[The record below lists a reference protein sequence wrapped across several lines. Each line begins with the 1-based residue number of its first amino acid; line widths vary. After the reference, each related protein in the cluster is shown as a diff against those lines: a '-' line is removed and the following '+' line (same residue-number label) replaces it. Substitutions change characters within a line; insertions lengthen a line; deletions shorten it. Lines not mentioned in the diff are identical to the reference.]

1 MKWILTVLGILA
13 VAFTVRGQEMN
24 CQVSI
29 NYQRLEN
36 TDKTIFDDMEVFI
49 TEFINNR
56 KWTNFVYKEHEKIEW
71 SVLIELTNVSD
82 VTNYEANIQV
92 QVRRPVYNTTYF
104 TPIFS
109 FKDENFSFVYDR
121 NNLTLDFSENT
132 FNDNLTSTLAFYCY
146 MVLGY
151 DSDSFSNNGGTVH
164 FTKAQQ
170 IVANAQSSGFK
181 GWSSSEKRNRYWLVE
196 NHLNPRFKNLRRC
209 YYEYHRLGLDQ
220 MSKDVDAGRAALT
233 RSILLLEDVHR
244 NVPVSFNMRVF
255 FDSKASEIIKIYQE
269 ANRDEQDKVMEL
281 LNRIDP
287 ANTIRYGEILN

>member
-1 MKWILTVLGILA
+1 MRLILTAIGLFVVFFSA
-13 VAFTVRGQEMN
+13 QAQEMQ

-36 TDKTIFDDMEVFI
+36 TDKTIFEDMEVFI

-56 KWTNFVYKEHEKIEW
+56 KWTNHVYKEAEKIEW

-82 VTNYEANIQV
+82 VVNYEATIQV
-92 QVRRPVYNTTYF
+92 QVRRPVYNTTYY

-109 FKDENFSFVYDR
+109 FKDENFSFVYDQ
-121 NNLTLDFSENT
+121 NNLTMDFSENT
-132 FNDNLTSTLAFYCY
+132 FTDNLTSTLAYYCY
-146 MVLGY
+146 MVLDY
-151 DSDSFSNNGGTVH
+151 DSDSFSNNGGTVY

-170 IVANAQSSGFK
+170 IVANAQSSSFK
-181 GWSSSEKRNRYWLVE
+181 GWSSSDKRNRYWLVE
-196 NHLNPRFKNLRRC
+196 NHLSPRFKNLRRC

-233 RSILLLEDVHR
+233 RSLMLLEDVHR

-255 FDSKASEIIKIYQE
+255 FDSKVNEVIKIYQE

-281 LNRIDP
+281 LNKIDP